1 VEHSLCSHQ
10 CVSVRKRWSDDAY
23 PEAFT
28 THESPDYDDHQA
40 DQTMRLMKLLFVA
53 VTVAAIAASVAVVMH
68 VGDQSA
74 ASAPTV
80 DAHPGDCLTWP
91 PGAPERAMLVDCA
104 DEHLFEVADSEMM
117 NASAADVEIQQTC
130 ARVVERQLGHRYDPG
145 GRFVVGMVWTSPPRD
160 RQSNGQLMCGLQL
173 PSNGIASV
181 GFRGR
186 VVDQDQSSVWPA
198 GTCLGIRDGKAT
210 EIPVQCALPHALEIT
225 GAIDLST
232 VFDLAAPSTAAQDAV
247 VRDACGAATS
257 EYLSPVALEATGLTL
272 RYQPIGA
279 NGWDAGSRRIACRIG
294 SEKPEGGWAILV
306 GTAKTGVLI
315 DGQPAVALPSPVAT
329 LPSPVELP
337 SPAEPPPA
345 ETTAP
350 VIEAQQSS
358 PPIEVPVSVIPQ
370 THVPAGA
377 PGPVPH
383 LVDSEEPGPPVEPPS
398 AEPPA
403 EPPSAEPLPESAP
416 PPG

>member
-1 VEHSLCSHQ
+1 
-10 CVSVRKRWSDDAY
+10 VSVLKRWSDDAHTE
-23 PEAFT
+23 PFT
-28 THESPDYDDHQA
+28 APESPEFDDRHA
-40 DQTMRLMKLLFVA
+40 DQSMRLMKLLFVA
-53 VTVAAIAASVAVVMH
+53 VTVAALAASVAVVMH
-68 VGDQSA
+68 IGDQSA

-104 DEHLFEVADSEMM
+104 DEHLFEVADSETMD
-117 NASAADVEIQQTC
+117 ASAGDVEFQKTC
-130 ARVVERQLGHRYDPG
+130 ARAVERHLGHRYDPG
-145 GRFVVGMVWTSPPRD
+145 GRFVVGMVWTTPPRD
-160 RQSNGQLMCGLQL
+160 RQSNGRLMCGLQL

-181 GFRGR
+181 AFRGR

-210 EIPVQCALPHALEIT
+210 EVPVQCALPHALEIT

-257 EYLSPVALEATGLTL
+257 EYLSPLALEATGLTL
-272 RYQPIGA
+272 RYQPIA
-279 NGWDAGSRRIACRIG
+279 AKGWDAGSRRIACRIG
-294 SEKPEGGWAILV
+294 SAKPDGGWATLL

-315 DGQPAVALPSPVAT
+315 DGQPAATLPSPAV

-337 SPAEPPPA
+337 GPPEPPPA

-358 PPIEVPVSVIPQ
+358 PSPD
-370 THVPAGA
+370 A
-377 PGPVPH
+377 
-383 LVDSEEPGPPVEPPS
+383 
-398 AEPPA
+398 
-403 EPPSAEPLPESAP
+403 AP
-416 PPG
+416 PPQG